1 MPEKTSLPEQQFVKI
16 LCRNLLD
23 NLIKTKKKLK
33 FRANYSEA
41 TFKE

>member
-1 MPEKTSLPEQQFVKI
+1 MPEKTSLAEQQFVKI
-16 LCRNLLD
+16 LCRNLLN

-41 TFKE
+41 TFKQ